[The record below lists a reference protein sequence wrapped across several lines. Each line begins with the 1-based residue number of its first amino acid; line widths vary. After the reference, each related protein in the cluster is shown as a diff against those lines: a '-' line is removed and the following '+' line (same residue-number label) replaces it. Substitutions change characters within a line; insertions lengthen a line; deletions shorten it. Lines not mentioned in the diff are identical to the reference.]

1 MDEVRDVFVNWFYL
15 LSIQQLDTHN
25 SEKRE
30 VTFYEFI
37 TKIYKDLEWM
47 TMSQTFINFYP
58 DITEYFSLSLYN
70 DKTLTT

>member
-25 SEKRE
+25 SENRE

-37 TKIYKDLEWM
+37 TNIYKDLEWM